1 MNQPSSGPGPDTGA
15 DLHYSQ
21 ALAQGQFL
29 IQRCEACSRAVFYP
43 RMVCPHCGSDQ
54 LAWQAPS
61 GRGTVYSTT
70 VVRRKPEAGGDYN
83 VALVDLEEGV
93 RLMSRIDGV
102 APIGVHIG
110 MPVQAKVLVRDNG
123 GLLVFTAREGQA

>member
-1 MNQPSSGPGPDTGA
+1 MTQPSPGQQTGA
-15 DLHYSQ
+15 DLHYQQ

-43 RMVCPHCGSDQ
+43 RMICPHCGSDK

-93 RLMSRIDGV
+93 RLMSRVEDA
-102 APIGVHIG
+102 APGDVHIG
-110 MPVQAKVLVRDNG
+110 MPVQAKVLVRDSG
-123 GLLVFTAREGQA
+123 GLLVFVARKEQA